1 MNLSK
6 IVAKK
11 TNSARKENL
20 LRKTFP
26 RKVEGHICHLAQGLT
41 LQKSYLCPKT
51 AVIILAMYK
60 LQ

>member
-11 TNSARKENL
+11 TNSGRKNL

-26 RKVEGHICHLAQGLT
+26 KKIEEHIHHLAQGLT
-41 LQKSYLCPKT
+41 LQKSYLFPQK
-51 AVIILAMYK
+51 AVTIPAMYK
-60 LQ
+60 LE